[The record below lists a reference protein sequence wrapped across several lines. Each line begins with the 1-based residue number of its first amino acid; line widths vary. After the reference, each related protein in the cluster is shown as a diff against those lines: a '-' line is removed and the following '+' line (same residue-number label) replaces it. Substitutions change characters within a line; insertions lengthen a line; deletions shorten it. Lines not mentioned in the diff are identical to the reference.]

1 MKGTFFLKPLEFSLR
16 VEGESWRQGEAIA
29 GTLVA
34 KNHGVQALPSG
45 FQVKLARGTL
55 KKVHQKVPGAFYEIL
70 STFSA
75 LTGEIAP
82 QAELSHSWRFQT
94 DRNCPITDN
103 TESLFLLYGCESEP
117 EKMGHLQVTIKPD
130 PVIEEFLKAFQ
141 IEFRF
146 VVKSFKS
153 SKRGVDVK
161 LTPPDSRLFM
171 MLDYAVLSFRFEG
184 DALHVGYVFN
194 LKDIQASSASVD
206 VKKKKREFKQTFA
219 PGEYRLSS
227 GRFNHERLEAAA
239 AEAVKQVEGKT
250 LF

>member
-1 MKGTFFLKPLEFSLR
+1 MKGTFFQKPLEFSLR

-29 GTLVA
+29 GTLFA
-34 KNHGVQALPSG
+34 KNHGAQALPGG

-55 KKVHQKVPGAFYEIL
+55 KKVHQKVSGAFYEIL
-70 STFSA
+70 ATSSA
-75 LTGEIAP
+75 PAGEIAP
-82 QAELSHSWRFQT
+82 QAELGHSWRFQT

-103 TESLFLLYGCESEP
+103 TESLFLLYGSESET
-117 EKMGHLQVTIKPD
+117 EKMGHLQVTIKPE

-161 LTPPDSRLFM
+161 LMPPDSQHFT
-171 MLDYAVLSFRFEG
+171 MLDYAQLSFRFDG
-184 DALHVGYVFN
+184 DVLHVGYVFN
-194 LKDIQASSASVD
+194 LKEVQASSAAVD
-206 VKKKKREFKQTFA
+206 VKKKKKEFEQTFA

-239 AEAVKQVEGKT
+239 AEAIKQVEGKT